1 MRAQSDARA
10 ALAVGLLAA
19 VVFVVLAV
27 LVMTPLGIAF
37 DGAVLGGVQQTAT
50 PSVVAAMGLLT
61 RLGNEFIIVAL
72 PLVLLWLWRRRL
84 RQQAVEVLIASLG
97 AQLLNDTLKLTFHRP
112 RPSAFVSVIPGQAFS
127 FPSGHAMVSIAFYGA
142 LAVIGWPVLRGRPR
156 IAWLT
161 TMTAVVFLVG
171 VSRLF
176 LDVHYPTDVLA
187 SWAGGL
193 FWLDVTLALVRT
205 VAERR
210 ASSIHRRR
218 RPNPI
223 GGPPCTNA
231 R

>member
-1 MRAQSDARA
+1 
-10 ALAVGLLAA
+10 
-19 VVFVVLAV
+19 
-27 LVMTPLGIAF
+27 
-37 DGAVLGGVQQTAT
+37 
-50 PSVVAAMGLLT
+50 MGLLT

-84 RQQAVEVLIASLG
+84 RQQAVEVLIATLG
-97 AQLLNDTLKLTFHRP
+97 AQLLNDALKLTFHRP
-112 RPSAFVSVIPGQAFS
+112 RPSVFVSVIPGQAFS

-142 LAVIGWPVLRGRPR
+142 LAVIGWRVLRGRAR

-193 FWLDVTLALVRT
+193 FWLDATLALVRT
-205 VAERR
+205 VADRR
-210 ASSIHRRR
+210 ASATHRRR

>member
-1 MRAQSDARA
+1 
-10 ALAVGLLAA
+10 
-19 VVFVVLAV
+19 
-27 LVMTPLGIAF
+27 
-37 DGAVLGGVQQTAT
+37 
-50 PSVVAAMGLLT
+50 
-61 RLGNEFIIVAL
+61 
-72 PLVLLWLWRRRL
+72 
-84 RQQAVEVLIASLG
+84 
-97 AQLLNDTLKLTFHRP
+97 
-112 RPSAFVSVIPGQAFS
+112 
-127 FPSGHAMVSIAFYGA
+127 
-142 LAVIGWPVLRGRPR
+142 
-156 IAWLT
+156 
-161 TMTAVVFLVG
+161 VG

-223 GGPPCTNA
+223 GGPPCNNA

>member
-1 MRAQSDARA
+1 MRAVSEERA

-19 VVFVVLAV
+19 LVFVVLAV
-27 LVMTPLGIAF
+27 LVMTPFGIAL
-37 DGAVLGGVQQTAT
+37 DGALLGGVQRTAT
-50 PSVVAAMGLLT
+50 PPVVAAMGLLT

-84 RQQAVEVLIASLG
+84 RQQAVEVLIATLG
-97 AQLLNDTLKLTFHRP
+97 AQLLNDALKLVFHRP
-112 RPSAFVSVIPGQAFS
+112 RPSGFVSVIPGQAFS

-142 LAVIGWPVLRGRPR
+142 LAVIGWRVLRGRAR

-193 FWLDVTLALVRT
+193 FWLDITLALVRT
-205 VAERR
+205 VVARR
-210 ASSIHRRR
+210 AAATHRRL

-223 GGPPCTNA
+223 GGPPCSNA